1 MSIQKDLNDLK
12 DRFQTDYTD
21 KYLEIESFNSLMK
34 DHGIKIPD
42 KNEKKFKETHKLKIS
57 TDQKMS

>member
-1 MSIQKDLNDLK
+1 
-12 DRFQTDYTD
+12 
-21 KYLEIESFNSLMK
+21 MK

-57 TDQKMS
+57 TDQKMSQGLEEGEVEVLKFKRTLIDKDIPRMY